1 MKNELGLL
9 RIEVF
14 ACLQVVSNVGRKVT
28 CLANV
33 QMGILLEEEAVVVV
47 GAEVRIAAYHS
58 HLTLLC

>member
-47 GAEVRIAAYHS
+47 AAEVRIVAYHS